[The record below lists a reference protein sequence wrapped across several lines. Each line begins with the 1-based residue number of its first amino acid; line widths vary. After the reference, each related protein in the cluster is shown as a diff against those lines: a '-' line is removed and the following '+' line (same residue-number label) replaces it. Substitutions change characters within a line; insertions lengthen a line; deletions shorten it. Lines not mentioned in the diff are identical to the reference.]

1 MLLEITLLSV
11 LSLILFAVSDYAI
24 GRSGRSLNPH
34 IVNFMIQ
41 AMSFVTVVPI
51 IAWLGLS
58 MPLTD
63 ILVCFA
69 IGVAFGFGFYYYVR
83 AMAIG
88 PMGVAAPIV
97 NAYAVVTLVMG
108 LLFFGVALSPQAI
121 VALALVAL
129 GAVLLTFS
137 KDLLKGKMLHSKTTM
152 LAVISMLI
160 QGVSFAFLTPSI
172 ERNEW
177 YEVLFIMS
185 LGTFVV
191 TTGIMLNR
199 FAKKRSELKVL
210 FTNRI
215 MVALMGGLMTG
226 FGAIALFSAG
236 GLGKN
241 IVLPGV
247 LSAASPLVTS
257 IIAYFAD
264 GERLSIVNRVGAV
277 IIVAGMILLNI

>member
-11 LSLILFAVSDYAI
+11 LSLVLFAVSDYAI

-51 IAWLGLS
+51 LAWFGVS
-58 MPLTD
+58 MPFMD
-63 ILVCFA
+63 ALVCFV
-69 IGVAFGFGFYYYVR
+69 IGIAFGFGFYYYVT
-83 AMAIG
+83 AMARG

-108 LLFFGVALSPQAI
+108 LLFFGVRLSTQAI
-121 VALALVAL
+121 VALALVAA

-137 KDLLKGKMLHSKTTM
+137 KDLLKGKMLHSTTTR

-177 YEVLFIMS
+177 YEVLFFMS
-185 LGTFVV
+185 LGTFV
-191 TTGIMLNR
+191 TTTVIMLNR
-199 FAKKRSELKVL
+199 FHKKRSELRVL
-210 FTNRI
+210 FTNKI
-215 MVALMGGLMTG
+215 MVALAGGLMTG
-226 FGAIALFSAG
+226 LGAVALFSAG

-241 IVLPGV
+241 IILPGV

-257 IIAYFAD
+257 IIAYYLD
-264 GERLSIVNRVGAV
+264 GERLSLINRAGAV
-277 IIVAGMILLNI
+277 VIVMGMVLLNV